1 MATVAEL
8 LVGRVAELGAL
19 DTALAG
25 LERREAAVL
34 ELAGEPG
41 IGKTRLVAELGR
53 RAEARGWLVLAG
65 SASELERELPFGL
78 FVDALDEYV
87 QSLEPRRLRALEDS
101 LPALAH
107 VLPSLRAEAAPQ
119 LERYRM
125 HRAVRLLLEAL
136 AEPKPLVLLL
146 DDVHWADS
154 GSTELL
160 GALLRRPPAAPVLI
174 ALAAR
179 PRQLPER
186 LSSALQRAGTL
197 SRIELGPLSQDEARE
212 LVGDAAAAATY
223 EESGGNPFYL
233 EQLARAPSPADGHA
247 TAGGVSLGGLRVP
260 RGVATALIEEL
271 AALPTRRVARSRAPR
286 WQAIRSSPRWPRLPR
301 ICPMRRPW
309 RPWTSSCGVISC
321 APPTCP
327 AGSAS
332 GTRSCGAPSMRRR
345 QAAGCWGRTSA
356 RRARWR
362 RAATRRRLEPITW
375 SARLAT
381 AIWPPSPCCGRRA
394 RRRRR
399 APLRRRPDC
408 SRRRSGCRRPAGP
421 RRCGSSS

>member
-1 MATVAEL
+1 M
-8 LVGRVAELGAL
+8 
-19 DTALAG
+19 
-25 LERREAAVL
+25 
-34 ELAGEPG
+34 
-41 IGKTRLVAELGR
+41 
-53 RAEARGWLVLAG
+53 
-65 SASELERELPFGL
+65 
-78 FVDALDEYV
+78 

-186 LSSALQRAGTL
+186 LSSALQRAGAL

-271 AALPTRRVARSRAPR
+271 AVLPDEARRALEGAAVAGDPFEPELA
-286 WQAIRSSPRWPRLPR
+286 AAAADLPDQ
-301 ICPMRRPW
+301 RPW

-408 SRRRSGCRRPAGP
+408 SRRRSGCCRPAGP
-421 RRCGSSS
+421 RRCGSNS